1 MNSVIAS
8 PLAVEDK
15 LGQAKPDMHVYDRLG
30 RKVGKV
36 DGIFAGGGDHG
47 PEAPAV
53 VPVAMP
59 VPTQMPLIEPVTR
72 SETVPE
78 FDDVIE
84 PGDDM
89 PKEVRERLMHNGF
102 IRVDAG
108 FLKRH
113 RYALREQIDKVEAD
127 RVVLNVV
134 ADDLFKH

>member
-15 LGQAKPDMHVYDRLG
+15 LGQVKPDMHVYDRLG

-36 DGIFAGGGDHG
+36 DGIYGGGGDHG

-53 VPVAMP
+53 VPVVMP

-78 FDDVIE
+78 FDDVLE

-89 PKEVRERLMHNGF
+89 PKEVRERLLHNGF
-102 IRVDAG
+102 IRMDAG

-113 RYALREQIDKVEAD
+113 RYALREQIDQVEAG